1 VPYLFDTDAIS
12 ESMRSRPNDAYA
24 RWLSRVPREDQ
35 YTSSVVV
42 GELYKGAY
50 RSERM
55 DDLLQRI
62 ERDVLPRL
70 TVLPYEVEDA
80 KVYGALRAELEA
92 AGNLPGELDLLIG
105 AAALRH
111 RLKLVT
117 GNIEHFRRIR
127 GIELEP
133 ALANSRARREE
144 RTG

>member
-1 VPYLFDTDAIS
+1 MPYLFDTDAIS
-12 ESMRSRPNDAYA
+12 ESMRRKPNETYA

-50 RSERM
+50 RSPRKE
-55 DDLLQRI
+55 DLLQRI

-80 KVYGALRAELEA
+80 KVYGEIRAELEA
-92 AGNLPGELDLLIG
+92 AGNIPGELDLLIG

-111 RLKLVT
+111 GLKVVT
-117 GNIEHFRRIR
+117 GNIEHFKRIR
-127 GIELEP
+127 GLEVEP
-133 ALANSRARREE
+133 ALAITRASKKA
-144 RTG
+144 